1 LTGYD
6 VRLVLNLVMVDHDL
20 HLYDCFLY
28 VNLFFW
34 AVISQLTCAY
44 LRQEIESQEI
54 ESQEMTVMSL
64 PLGYWR
70 LTMV

>member
-28 VNLFFW
+28 VNFCFFW

-44 LRQEIESQEI
+44 LRQEIESQE
-54 ESQEMTVMSL
+54 MTVMMSL